1 MTAETTARAVL
12 RWAIRAE
19 GPIPSGDLTAAG
31 DLATPSEQTRH
42 GLAVLAAAC
51 AARLGA
57 GSPPFGDD
65 TPADTG
71 GVLLAAALGARA
83 EAATRLVGLAE
94 PLPIT
99 GPAGWSAALAR
110 HAITERALVQAAP
123 LAESFLAV
131 SPLSRVLHRPTL
143 EALAAESHETEMALA
158 GQLLDRPGGER
169 VLRHAWAAP
178 SSDPDAL
185 RWRSLVLDRLVTNR
199 TGWLLDLYVLARLRH
214 GPAWDR
220 RIRIAIR
227 EASRMRARPSDA
239 LAVLRFW
246 IPLARLDCDQPD
258 LLRSRPLLD
267 GHRPVL
273 DAILRLGLLPKG

>member
-1 MTAETTARAVL
+1 MTAEATARAVL

-19 GPIPSGDLTAAG
+19 GPIPSGDLTAPG
-31 DLATPSEQTRH
+31 DLATPTEQTRR

-83 EAATRLVGLAE
+83 EAATRLAGLAE
-94 PLPIT
+94 PPPIT
-99 GPAGWSAALAR
+99 GQAGWSAALAR
-110 HAITERALVQAAP
+110 HAVTERALVQAAP

-131 SPLSRVLHRPTL
+131 SPLSRVLHRPTR
-143 EALAAESHETEMALA
+143 EALAAQSHETEMALA

-169 VLRHAWAAP
+169 VLRHTWAAP

-185 RWRSLVLDRLVTNR
+185 RWRGLVLDRLVTNR

-214 GPAWDR
+214 GSAWDR
-220 RIRIAIR
+220 RNRTAIR
-227 EASRMRARPSDA
+227 EASRMRARPPDA
-239 LAVLRFW
+239 LAVLGFW
-246 IPLARLDCDQPD
+246 VPLARLDCDQPD

-273 DAILRLGLLPKG
+273 DAILRLGLLPRG